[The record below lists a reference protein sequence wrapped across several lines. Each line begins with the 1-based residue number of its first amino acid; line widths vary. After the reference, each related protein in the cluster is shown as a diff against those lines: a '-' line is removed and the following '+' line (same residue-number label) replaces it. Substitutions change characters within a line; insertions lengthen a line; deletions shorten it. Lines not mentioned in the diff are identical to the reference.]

1 MKYLETVKKSVLKI
15 LSSGLIFPAAVLLLW
30 HYGAAGGL
38 WNTFLLPSPGTVW
51 KAFCSALGS
60 GELQLHLY
68 ASLSRIAAGL
78 GISALLAVSLAF
90 LCGAFPAVYTQIGG
104 TLEFLRHVPPMA
116 TIPMLILWFG
126 IGESPKIILIILAT
140 FFPVFL
146 NTMHG
151 IKNCDAKLLEVA
163 SIFGYNRWEKCRHV
177 ILPSALPSIM
187 TGLQLGLGYS
197 WRSLVAA
204 ELVAASSGLG
214 YMILDAEQ
222 LSRSDVV
229 LMGIFVIGVLG
240 ALLDLLF
247 VLLSKAAGIIK

>member
-1 MKYLETVKKSVLKI
+1 MNYLDKAKRLILKMF
-15 LSSGLIFPAAVLLLW
+15 SSGLIFPAAVLLLW
-30 HYGAAGGL
+30 HYGAAENI
-38 WNTFLLPSPGTVW
+38 WNTFLLPSPETVW
-51 KAFCSALGS
+51 KAFCSALQS
-60 GELQLHLY
+60 GELQQHLC
-68 ASLSRIAAGL
+68 ASLSRIAAGFS
-78 GISALLAVSLAF
+78 ISALLAVSLAF

-116 TIPMLILWFG
+116 TIPMLILWCG

-146 NTMHG
+146 NTMQG
-151 IKNCDAKLLEVA
+151 IKSCDARLLEVA
-163 SIFGYNRWEKCRHV
+163 SVFGYGRWEKCRHV

-229 LMGIFVIGVLG
+229 LMGIFIIGILG

-247 VLLSKAAGIIK
+247 VLLSRAAVMIK